1 MVSFTDFLIQYSIKL
16 LKIELFDDDKKHIQH
31 YLFMRFSKLDA
42 EEFFKVAKLINSGDP
57 QGEKIIKR
65 MVDEIVSDLKKQE
78 YEQEASKWEDDDIDD
93 VDLSSLG
100 L

>member
-1 MVSFTDFLIQYSIKL
+1 MVIVS
-16 LKIELFDDDKKHIQH
+16 KI
-31 YLFMRFSKLDA
+31 
-42 EEFFKVAKLINSGDP
+42 G
-57 QGEKIIKR
+57 GEKIIKR

>member
-1 MVSFTDFLIQYSIKL
+1 
-16 LKIELFDDDKKHIQH
+16 
-31 YLFMRFSKLDA
+31 MRFSKLPA
-42 EEFFKVAKLINSGDP
+42 EDFFKFAKAVLNGDP
-57 QGEKIIKR
+57 AGTKAIQR

>member
-1 MVSFTDFLIQYSIKL
+1 
-16 LKIELFDDDKKHIQH
+16 
-31 YLFMRFSKLDA
+31 MRFSKLEA
-42 EEFFKVAKLINSGDP
+42 KEFFKLAKLINSGDP
-57 QGEKIIKR
+57 QGEKVIKR

>member
-1 MVSFTDFLIQYSIKL
+1 
-16 LKIELFDDDKKHIQH
+16 
-31 YLFMRFSKLDA
+31 
-42 EEFFKVAKLINSGDP
+42 
-57 QGEKIIKR
+57 

-78 YEQEASKWEDDDIDD
+78 YEQESSKWEDDDIDD